1 MKRIVLGLV
10 LLSVAA
16 SVFVGGHLYVAQ
28 RLVLDPGLPAP
39 VERWLLAGVWALAAS
54 LVAEPIAER
63 LLPRRLSRL
72 LAWPA
77 ALWMGVA
84 FLLVVALGASELL
97 IWLLGAA
104 SDPETQVAAARARA
118 LGVVALVGIA
128 TAVGMRGALSP
139 PRHRRVEIRLPRWPA
154 ARDGYRIVQIS
165 DIHIGP
171 ILDRR
176 FARQLTA
183 RVNALAPDL
192 VAVTGDLV
200 DGSEQH
206 LAEEVL
212 PFAELRGRDGV
223 FFVTGNHDYFSGVD
237 PWVERVRR
245 LGMRVLRNERVTLGQ
260 GAAAFDLAGVEDHRS
275 ALYSRGPGE
284 DLPAALAGR
293 DPERAL
299 VLLAHDPSTF
309 REASRLGVDL
319 QISGHTHG
327 GQIWPFGYVVR
338 AVIPWVA
345 GLYEANGSR
354 CWVSRG
360 TGFWG
365 PPIRLF
371 SPAEITELVLRSGA
385 PGAAPAQLDRPRDLV

>member
-1 MKRIVLGLV
+1 MKRIVLGLAF
-10 LLSVAA
+10 LSVAA
-16 SVFVGGHLYVAQ
+16 SVFVGGHLYLAQ
-28 RLVLDPGLPAP
+28 RLVLDVGFPKP
-39 VERWLLAGVWALAAS
+39 VEGWLLSGVWVLAAS

-63 LLPRRLSRL
+63 TLPRRFSRL

-84 FLLVVALGASELL
+84 FLLLVALGASELL
-97 IWLLGAA
+97 VWLLGAA
-104 SDPETQVAAARARA
+104 SEPSGELVAARTRAA
-118 LGVVALVGIA
+118 GVVALVAVA
-128 TAVGMRGALSP
+128 TAVGMRGALAP

-154 ARDGYRIVQIS
+154 ARDGYRIVQIT

-176 FARQLTA
+176 FARQLVE
-183 RVNALAPDL
+183 RVNALDADL

-200 DGSEQH
+200 DGSERH
-206 LAEEVL
+206 LADEVA
-212 PFAELRGRDGV
+212 PFADLRARDGV

-237 PWVERVRR
+237 PWVARVRR
-245 LGMRVLRNERVTLGQ
+245 LGMRVLRNERVTIGE

-275 ALYSRGPGE
+275 GLYSRGPGS
-284 DLPAALAGR
+284 DLAAALAGR
-293 DPERAL
+293 DPQRAV

-309 REASRLGVDL
+309 REASRRGVDL

-345 GLYEANGSR
+345 GLYERNGSR

-371 SPAEITELVLRSGA
+371 SPAEISELVLR
-385 PGAAPAQLDRPRDLV
+385 PGTP